1 MASMSRLE
9 AYLALEREMLRL
21 DAAGDDHADAL
32 RDAMDPLWYELGPED
47 RKFLNERVI
56 QPVRTELEPRR

>member
-9 AYLALEREMLRL
+9 AHLALEREMLRL

-32 RDAMDPLWYELGPED
+32 QDAMD
-47 RKFLNERVI
+47 NERVI
-56 QPVRTELEPRR
+56 QPVRTELEPRS